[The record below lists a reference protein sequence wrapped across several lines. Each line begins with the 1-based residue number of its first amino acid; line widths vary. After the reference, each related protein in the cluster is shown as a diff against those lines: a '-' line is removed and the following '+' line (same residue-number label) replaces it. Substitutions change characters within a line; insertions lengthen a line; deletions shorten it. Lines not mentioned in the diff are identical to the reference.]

1 MSRPWTEDSA
11 HEIGNLIAVPDTPDA
26 SKRARQVLEA
36 MRSINLYQGMAVLT
50 EYEVRPATDEDIA
63 IAQLFTYVA
72 KLHKHEGTWYA
83 QAFGIEKPLFAVVAI
98 PAEAEEPVAQ
108 AQ

>member
-1 MSRPWTEDSA
+1 MSGPWKEDST

-26 SKRARQVLEA
+26 PKRARQVLEA
-36 MRSINLYQGMAVLT
+36 MRSINLYRGMAVLT

-72 KLHKHEGTWYA
+72 KLHKREGAWYA
-83 QAFGIEKPLFAVVAI
+83 KAFKIEKPLFAVVAI
-98 PAEAEEPVAQ
+98 PAEAEGPQ
-108 AQ
+108 AEAL